1 MSAYYTAQLICMRV
15 YVYAWSKLEVH
26 TIKESIALHIFLFY
40 DVPTATIHVDQ
51 CLDVAILV
59 ARYNIVQVIGEQQL
73 IITLSL
79 QHRESIL

>member
-1 MSAYYTAQLICMRV
+1 MLSKASISVMGSLAICHAFVYFMMYYG
-15 YVYAWSKLEVH
+15 
-26 TIKESIALHIFLFY
+26 
-40 DVPTATIHVDQ
+40 PTATIHVDQ